1 MTYKRKIILTFLFLF
16 IFSGIFLLAKSTD
29 QIRNCCKLD
38 NTITIKVKDKNITC
52 NKGSLVGPDLHSANV
67 CVAPEHGVTT
77 SDNYCSGGETLGTI
91 NNKTTTIDLFCS
103 NAANYPSS
111 NCPGIAS
118 KGLWPT
124 FCLLDAI
131 INVTNLLFR
140 ILVIGA
146 SAMIVAGSIFI
157 IYSSGDTKKWS
168 TGKNLILY
176 SLIALVVGLFAK
188 GIPAIVSLVMGMK
201 Y

>member
-38 NTITIKVKDKNITC
+38 NTITIKVKDNDITKDITC
-52 NKGSLVGPDLHSANV
+52 KKGSLVGPDYSSAKV
-67 CVAPEHGVTT
+67 CVAPGHTVSSTQDNCLGGQVATT
-77 SDNYCSGGETLGTI
+77 DI
-91 NNKTTTIDLFCS
+91 FCA
-103 NAANYPSS
+103 NAGNTPQS
-111 NCPGIAS
+111 NCPGAS

-140 ILVIGA
+140 VLVIGA
-146 SAMIVAGSIFI
+146 SAMIIAGSVFI